1 MVYVQNKLGQPL
13 MPTEDH
19 RKVRLLLKHRL
30 AVVVRRT
37 PFTIRFTTKSKP
49 YVQPIILGVDADSG
63 YKENR
68 KNIVLHVIRHG
79 LCRCIGVIKRRNRLY
94 NERFVYSI

>member
-1 MVYVQNKLGQPL
+1 MFYVQNKLGQPL

-49 YVQPIILGVDADSG
+49 YVQPIILGVDADSKTIG
-63 YKENR
+63 LSVPLRNR
-68 KNIVLHVIRHG
+68 KNCLLQK
-79 LCRCIGVIKRRNRLY
+79 LCQGMMW
-94 NERFVYSI
+94 